1 MFRVRFTLIGR
12 APFSEFW
19 DEELWLKIQSLLYQT
34 KYFVVET
41 TFSLGLGR
49 LVLPLLRLAAD
60 RCARA

>member
-41 TFSLGLGR
+41 TFSLGFGR
-49 LVLPLLRLAAD
+49 LVLPLLRHEAV
-60 RCARA
+60 